1 MSFLE
6 GYRSLIRGILFE
18 DINFDKDVAQNLIKK
33 IEMNMLS
40 LRGNPKLDALLAELQ
55 QVKSKVA
62 TDDRVAIRDAL
73 KQLKGLDYKVQW
85 TINPRAP
92 RTTKTGQTM
101 ADYEKKVEVKP
112 KLSGLGKLAA
122 KMAQRDDIPAEV
134 PVSTPVVPSKPAV
147 KVDILDTMQKTLED
161 NIAEFEPAE
170 YETAIKAI
178 AKAKATGSEEDINF
192 AKETYKQIAG

>member
-18 DINFDKDVAQNLIKK
+18 DINFDKDVANNLIKK

-40 LRGNPKLDALLAELQ
+40 LRGNPKLDVLLAELQ
-55 QVKSKVA
+55 QVKSKAA

-92 RTTKTGQTM
+92 RTAKTGQTM

-122 KMAQRDDIPAEV
+122 KMVQRDDVPAEV
-134 PVSTPVVPSKPAV
+134 PVSTPIPSKPVV
-147 KVDILDTMQKTLED
+147 KVDILDTMQKSLED

-178 AKAKATGSEEDINF
+178 AKAKATGAEEDINF
-192 AKETYKQIAG
+192 AKETYNQIAG